1 MRDQQS
7 LKPVSSRTLRTGEGP
22 EPTRMKA
29 LLTVA
34 PVYLEFAKK
43 SFQRQLQYK
52 TANYAGFIVNVF
64 FFVVRA
70 YVFMA
75 LYENRGVVAGYD
87 VVDAITY
94 AGLTQA
100 MIMTVGIFGR
110 GGREISEAV
119 RSGQVATDLMKPI
132 DYQFFA
138 FSRQLGRSL
147 YFFFFRGLPIFVVMV
162 IFFQWNPPQ
171 SWQAMLLFLP
181 SLALAAVITF
191 SFSFIAGISAFWLMD
206 VSGVQQIIMGTGIF
220 LSGFL
225 IPLSFFP
232 SGFDTFCEWLP
243 FAGQSY
249 VPVAIYLGKYVGAQM
264 VTMLMRQ
271 VVWAVILIMLSRAFM
286 SFAVRKLVIQ
296 GG

>member
-1 MRDQQS
+1 MRDQQD
-7 LKPVSSRTLRTGEGP
+7 LKPLYPGGLRGGGES
-22 EPTRMKA
+22 A
-29 LLTVA
+29 LAHLENLLAAA
-34 PVYLEFAKK
+34 PVYLEFARK

-52 TANYAGFIVNVF
+52 AANYAGFIVNVF

-75 LYENRGVVAGYD
+75 LYENRDVVAGYD

-94 AGLTQA
+94 TGLTQA
-100 MIMTVGIFGR
+100 MLMTVGIFGR
-110 GGREISEAV
+110 GGREISEEV

-132 DYQFFA
+132 DYQLFVL
-138 FSRQLGRSL
+138 SRQLGRSL
-147 YFFFFRGLPIFVVMV
+147 YYFFFRGLPIFAVMA
-162 IFFQWNPPQ
+162 IFFRWNPPH
-171 SWQAMLLFLP
+171 SWQALLLFFP

-191 SFSFIAGISAFWLMD
+191 SFSFITGISAFWLLD
-206 VSGVQQIIMGTGIF
+206 ASGVQQIIGGIGIF

-225 IPLSFFP
+225 IPISFFP
-232 SGFDTFCEWLP
+232 AGFDKICEWLP

-249 VPVAIYLGKYVGAQM
+249 IPVAIYLGKYVGGQM
-264 VTMLMRQ
+264 VTMLVRQ

-286 SFAVRKLVIQ
+286 TFAVRKLVIQ